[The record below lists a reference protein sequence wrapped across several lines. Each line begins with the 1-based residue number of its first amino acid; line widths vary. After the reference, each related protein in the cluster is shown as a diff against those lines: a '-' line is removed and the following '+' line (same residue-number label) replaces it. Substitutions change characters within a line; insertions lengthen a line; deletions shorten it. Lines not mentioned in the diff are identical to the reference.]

1 MKCRLLVAALVS
13 LNLVMISSG
22 CSLSDQKCLV
32 SGQVTI
38 DSQLVD
44 GVYLLFH
51 QEHSSD
57 VVGTARTDPSGYYL
71 AKLPVA
77 GRYAV
82 TAFWPRVIRNA
93 EETIEGEDR
102 LGGKYRDSLNPLTFI
117 TVSNGE
123 NYPPAI
129 NISSR

>member
-1 MKCRLLVAALVS
+1 MKCRPLFAALVS
-13 LNLVMISSG
+13 LNLVISSG
-22 CSLSDQKCLV
+22 CSLHDQKCLV

-51 QEHSSD
+51 QEHSSN
-57 VVGTARTDPSGYYL
+57 VVGTARTDHSGHYL

-82 TAFWPRVIRNA
+82 TAFWPKIIRNT
-93 EETIEGEDR
+93 EETIESEDR
-102 LGGKYRDSLNPLTFI
+102 LRGKYRDSLNPLTLI
-117 TVSNGE
+117 TVSTGE